1 MDCVTHKPPRNRY
14 HTAMAIALTLLLQDL
29 WYEPSLRGW
38 DSAAEL
44 VCYYQLDPQ
53 NRHSHPLSLELSLSQ
68 PLSWM
73 LLGATSSVSCW
84 IQKVLELIAS
94 PSVWANTVGTFALLP
109 LQHYPAVTGDT
120 GTCGALGLQDDDE
133 MSWAG
138 KDLSWEVPAMGQAA
152 VNEAGVLL
160 WISRFRRIHAL
171 MELV

>member
-73 LLGATSSVSCW
+73 APRCHFKCQLLDPESIRTDCKPQCLSKRSWYFCPFASAALSSSHRGHW
-84 IQKVLELIAS
+84 HLWG
-94 PSVWANTVGTFALLP
+94 PWA
-109 LQHYPAVTGDT
+109 
-120 GTCGALGLQDDDE
+120 
-133 MSWAG
+133 AG
-138 KDLSWEVPAMGQAA
+138 
-152 VNEAGVLL
+152 
-160 WISRFRRIHAL
+160 
-171 MELV
+171 